1 MFKLNGYIVKFINVW
16 GEPIAKFRF
25 ICESNSAKYTMFF
38 TEEELK
44 NEPLWKPRVYAT
56 TKAAELAIKHIPG
69 YDELN
74 YKIIPIELI
83 YKEVD
88 TNEGN

>member
-1 MFKLNGYIVKFINVW
+1 MFTLKGYIVKFINVW
-16 GEPIAKFRF
+16 GESKAKFRF

-56 TKAAELAIKHIPG
+56 TKAAELAIKHIHG
-69 YDELN
+69 CDEIN
-74 YKIIPIELI
+74 YKIIPVELC
-83 YKEVD
+83 YKVNEEV
-88 TNEGN
+88 